1 MLGQNDLCICRTPHY
16 LQICLIDWCPG
27 CTLGCEYF
35 PAFTS
40 SDASLAPF
48 THYGNYTVPCGKHDV
63 FTFNGTF
70 DEDPHN
76 APVRP
81 QVEALI
87 FEEKCESDAFIF
99 WSGQLISIPG
109 NLTGHVEVL
118 VNIKQAIGLAAFAGN
133 AINPMLLAVDP
144 ALPGAAMAGDFPII
158 EFNDTSTGVRQVLTY
173 AQIVAALPID
183 DSI

>member
-1 MLGQNDLCICRTPHY
+1 M
-16 LQICLIDWCPG
+16 
-27 CTLGCEYF
+27 
-35 PAFTS
+35 
-40 SDASLAPF
+40 
-48 THYGNYTVPCGKHDV
+48 
-63 FTFNGTF
+63 
-70 DEDPHN
+70 
-76 APVRP
+76 
-81 QVEALI
+81 
-87 FEEKCESDAFIF
+87 
-99 WSGQLISIPG
+99 
-109 NLTGHVEVL
+109 